1 MNVLVTGAAGFIGSH
16 VSEYLSTK
24 KEIKKI
30 ILVDDLS
37 DGKLKNLSKIINLRK
52 VEFKKSNICDKKIHK
67 YLKTIDVVIHL
78 AALSDVV
85 PSIENP
91 FSYMNTNVMGTL
103 NILEGMRK
111 YKVKKIIYAAS
122 SSCYGIPKVFPTQ
135 ENSNINPQYP
145 YAFSKYIGEETIKHW
160 SKVYG
165 INYVSLRL
173 FNVYG
178 TRSRTNGAYGAALG
192 IFLKQKLSKKP
203 FTIVGNGEQKRDFI
217 YVTDVANAFYLAI
230 NKRIKNKI
238 FNIGSS
244 NPQSVN
250 QMVKLLGGK
259 KIFIPKRPGEP
270 DKTFASIK
278 KAKKELKWKQKISF
292 NQGIS
297 IVLKNINYW
306 KNAPLWDKRK
316 ISLATKNWF
325 KYLK

>member
-16 VSEYLSTK
+16 VAECLNEK
-24 KEIKKI
+24 KEIKKLFLI
-30 ILVDDLS
+30 DDLS
-37 DGKLKNLSKIINLRK
+37 DGKLKNLDNIINKKK
-52 VEFKKSNICDKKIHK
+52 VEFKKINICDKKIHK
-67 YLKTIDVVIHL
+67 YFKKIDTIIHL

-85 PSIENP
+85 PSIEDP
-91 FSYMNTNVMGTL
+91 FNYMNTNVMGTL

-122 SSCYGIPKVFPTQ
+122 SSCYGIPKVFPTN

-145 YAFSKYIGEETIKHW
+145 YAFSKYLGEETIKHW

-203 FTIVGNGEQKRDFI
+203 FTVVGNGKQKRDFI
-217 YVTDVANAFYLAI
+217 YVTDVANAFYLSI
-230 NKRIKNKI
+230 DKSVKNKV

-250 QMVKLLGGK
+250 RMVKLLGGK
-259 KIFIPKRPGEP
+259 RIFIPRRPGEP
-270 DKTFASIK
+270 DITYANIR
-278 KAKKELKWKQKISF
+278 KAKKELKWTQKISF
-292 NQGIS
+292 SQGIS

>member
-1 MNVLVTGAAGFIGSH
+1 
-16 VSEYLSTK
+16 
-24 KEIKKI
+24 
-30 ILVDDLS
+30 
-37 DGKLKNLSKIINLRK
+37 
-52 VEFKKSNICDKKIHK
+52 
-67 YLKTIDVVIHL
+67 
-78 AALSDVV
+78 
-85 PSIENP
+85 
-91 FSYMNTNVMGTL
+91 MNTNVMGTL
-103 NILEGMRK
+103 NILEAMRK
-111 YKVKKIIYAAS
+111 NKVNKIIYAAS
-122 SSCYGIPKVFPTQ
+122 SSCYGIPKSFPTK
-135 ENSNINPQYP
+135 ENSNIDPQYP
-145 YAFSKYIGEETIKHW
+145 YSFSKYIGEQTIKHW

-203 FTIVGNGEQKRDFI
+203 FTVVGNGQQKRDFI
-217 YVTDVANAFYLAI
+217 YVTDVANAFYLSI
-230 NKRIKNKI
+230 NKNIKNEV

-250 QMVKLLGGK
+250 KMVKLLGGK

-270 DKTFASIK
+270 DLTYANIF
-278 KAKKELKWKQKISF
+278 KAKKMLKWKQKISF
-292 NQGIS
+292 NHGIS

-316 ISLATKNWF
+316 INLATKNWF